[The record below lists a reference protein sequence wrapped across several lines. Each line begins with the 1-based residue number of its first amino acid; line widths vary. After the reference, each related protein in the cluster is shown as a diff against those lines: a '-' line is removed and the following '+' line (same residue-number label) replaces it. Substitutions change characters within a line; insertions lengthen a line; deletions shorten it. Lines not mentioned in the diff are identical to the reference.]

1 MARRVLRRLGVG
13 GCRGLSS
20 AGLRVLGMMLIVVG
34 LLLASM
40 AFVPDGGGGEGVIV
54 IFPFVF
60 GNVSGWAA
68 VVFTVAF
75 FVLFILS
82 SLLPWY
88 VVSKR
93 SRFDDR
99 FVTYRREGSLRG
111 GDSDAMEYII
121 TTELPRR
128 LRRSVYIEADG
139 DEIRLRSTKDE
150 SFHRS
155 YTLPRGFEVDEIDS
169 DYEGG
174 YLIMKLLLKRII

>member
-1 MARRVLRRLGVG
+1 M
-13 GCRGLSS
+13 
-20 AGLRVLGMMLIVVG
+20 LGMMLIVVG

-40 AFVPDGGGGEGVIV
+40 AFVLDGGGGEEVIV

-68 VVFTVAF
+68 VAFTVAF
-75 FVLFILS
+75 FALFILS

-88 VVSKR
+88 LI
-93 SRFDDR
+93 SRRRGLDDR
-99 FVTYRREGSLRG
+99 FEVYRREGDLLGR
-111 GDSDAMEYII
+111 DSDSMEYII

-139 DEIRLRSTKDE
+139 DEIHLRSTKDE